1 MTSQEDSLPEQA
13 WNKNF
18 FKKYQ
23 DTAEAEI
30 AGSGQENKGNNV

>member
-1 MTSQEDSLPEQA
+1 MTSQVDSLPEQT

-30 AGSGQENKGNNV
+30 AGSRQESKRNNV